1 MRARGTRVVAS
12 TYHCDVVVLKSGSC
26 GCRVGR
32 VGFKD
37 YKLIVEGVKEWQNI
51 SVGTLQGWEREDRSG
66 PRGGWA

>member
-1 MRARGTRVVAS
+1 MSSRS
-12 TYHCDVVVLKSGSC
+12 S
-26 GCRVGR
+26 R

-66 PRGGWA
+66 PRGWAGLNSDGRYM